1 MIEWAGKRYWL
12 VGASEGLGAALA
24 HKMSAAGVHLF
35 LSARSEDK
43 LNDLAASLPGK
54 SDVVPVDVSDSESVK
69 AAAEAVGDIDGVV
82 QIAGV
87 YWPFGAKNW
96 DEDQAIAMADINF
109 TGAMRL
115 MGAVVPKFVERD
127 AGHIVLT
134 GSLSGFRGLPG
145 AAAYTSSKAGVMTL
159 AESLYADLHKTN
171 VRPCFGEWHG
181 RFEMEHI
188 SANKVAA
195 VIVMARE
202 LGRAEG
208 ELRGF
213 IDRMGEEEQAALVT
227 VMWIGRGAF
236 EVEEWNEAFET
247 AMNEATTPTAD
258 YLIGTPHL
266 ADHLE
271 AGLDALG
278 ISAVDEENQ
287 LM

>member
-24 HKMSAAGVHLF
+24 HKMSAAGVHLI

-43 LNDLAASLPGK
+43 LNALAASLPGK
-54 SDVVPVDVSDSESVK
+54 SEVVTVDVSDTESVK
-69 AAAEAVGDIDGVV
+69 AATAAVGDIDGIV

-87 YWPFGAKNW
+87 YWPFGANNW
-96 DEDQAIAMADINF
+96 DADQAIAMADINF

-171 VRPCFGEWHG
+171 VRVQLVNPGFVKT
-181 RFEMEHI
+181 RLTDKNDFNMPFIMEPED
-188 SANKVAA
+188 A
-195 VIVMARE
+195 ARE
-202 LGRAEG
+202 FFEHMNTDAFKRSFPTLFSWVF
-208 ELRGF
+208 RGSQF
-213 IDRMGEEEQAALVT
+213 LPDWLYYRLFA
-227 VMWIGRGAF
+227 
-236 EVEEWNEAFET
+236 
-247 AMNEATTPTAD
+247 
-258 YLIGTPHL
+258 
-266 ADHLE
+266 
-271 AGLDALG
+271 
-278 ISAVDEENQ
+278 
-287 LM
+287 